1 MKKKVSFFFITLIIF
16 SSMSIS
22 FADEKINED
31 PVDEVFDVLKNY
43 YSNIDDLESKI
54 TKYKSANYYLD
65 IKEYSSLFDP
75 IKKIVSNV
83 NSINNLLFGLNKM
96 ISKITIFILLFAY
109 EFDLYEFLSEY
120 IDLIMNAL
128 RVPIYDKNKLTI
140 IAFIGLYS
148 IIVAAIGD
156 RKTTVLNN
164 AIRAIIITLIAMIF
178 LNSPSSYLTKIND
191 FSKAVSN
198 EIFESTYGRYENI
211 KNNSTTE
218 VNSDKAL
225 VSAGAMVWDIMVH
238 KPWQALVLGKTT
250 DEKLAE
256 EILQYD
262 PYDDERIDKIK
273 ELSEDNSL
281 LRLSGIFPRFG
292 ALLLFMV
299 FNAVLAVIISMVS
312 GVSIMAQAMVVI
324 LSFAAPFILITAL
337 IPRFTNILGSWGLKI
352 SGYSC
357 IKIVITFFLSIL
369 LVVCGAIY
377 SSIDKNG
384 IIVTLVIM
392 AVVAFAIYHSRHK
405 FVDIIKSIPKGERAV
420 RREIKTPSQAM
431 ERIKDYRSIVTGY
444 SKEKIT
450 GAAAMVTGGI
460 TKSAKSRGEDYR
472 GIYDRRRQERYR
484 NMANE
489 YLERNYNKDIEK
501 AELRASRLGRDNVE
515 YSSFVKDADMRV
527 KLGQSKF
534 TESQINSAI
543 KVIRKIEMEGEDPY
557 KFINGEVKGI
567 GKDEETIN
575 KTLNAKGH
583 AARLSNK
590 EIYDRMGILENQIR
604 NRREN
609 IEKDHNLSDEEKSK
623 ELFENYRL
631 WQQKFEY
638 MNIIQDR
645 KIDKNKKSFS
655 RFNEYKELEV
665 VRNEVNKEIKKMA
678 DIFKEDFKGDRM
690 AAFDKK
696 LNVQVKLRK
705 REDELIKA
713 LEGRSDLTGIR
724 EKVLAKEASIL
735 SSFDIDRIRNR
746 DMLLHEDEE
755 YKKELEELKG
765 LYKLEELKV
774 KELKEK
780 GIGVRD
786 VNKELRKELRV
797 RDPDD
802 VESLLLARAEMNIY
816 EAKNL
821 DYIKASDP
829 KNDADTSNEAA
840 IDKSKINTDR
850 KDRISTKQHTEVN
863 NFPSRPST
871 KVRPSHSKVDIEKL
885 IHRDDEILH
894 ELQKNSEGS
903 NKNQAIHF
911 EGEHIERLG
920 EEIAKNINPG
930 LDSKGTSSNTIQN
943 IKQDIVIQNAK
954 ELNSQFSKDYNLKNN
969 QIFFESLIKKYGNE
983 AVRAEL
989 SGMKTKNDIENPKG
1003 LLIARL
1009 KYNHKAKEK

>member
-1 MKKKVSFFFITLIIF
+1 MKKKMSFFFIILIIF
-16 SSMSIS
+16 SFMPIS

-31 PVDEVFDVLKNY
+31 PVDEIFDVLKNH
-43 YSNIDDLESKI
+43 YSNIDDLEKKI

-65 IKEYSSLFDP
+65 IKEYSSLFNP
-75 IKKIVSNV
+75 IKKLVSNV

-128 RVPIYDKNKLTI
+128 RVPVYDKNILTI

-148 IIVAAIGD
+148 IIVVTFGD

-178 LNSPSSYLTKIND
+178 LNSPSTYLTKIND
-191 FSKAVSN
+191 FSKVVSN

-211 KNNSTTE
+211 KNNSNTK
-218 VNSDKAL
+218 VNSDRAL
-225 VSAGAMVWDIMVH
+225 VSAGAMIWDITVH

-250 DEKLAE
+250 DKKLTE

-262 PYDDERIDKIK
+262 PYDNKRIDKIK
-273 ELSEDNSL
+273 KMSDKNSL

-292 ALLLFMV
+292 ALLLFMI

-312 GVSIMAQAMVVI
+312 GVSIMAQAMVVT
-324 LSFAAPFILITAL
+324 LSFGAPFILILAL
-337 IPRFTNILGSWGLKI
+337 IPKFTNVLGAWGLKI

-357 IKIVITFFLSIL
+357 IKIAITFFLSIL

-384 IIVTLVIM
+384 IIITLVIM
-392 AVVAFAIYHSRHK
+392 AIVAFTIYHSRHK
-405 FVDIIKSIPKGERAV
+405 FVDIIKSIPRGERAV

-431 ERIKDYRSIVTGY
+431 EKIKDYRSIVTGY

-450 GAAAMVTGGI
+450 DAVATVTSAI
-460 TKSAKSRGEDYR
+460 TKSSSESYK
-472 GIYDRRRQERYR
+472 GIYDRRTQERYR

-489 YLERNYNKDIEK
+489 YLERKYNEDSEK
-501 AELRASRLGRDNVE
+501 AELRASRLGRDDVE
-515 YSSFVKDADMRV
+515 YPSFVKDADMRV

-534 TESQINSAI
+534 TESQINSVI

-557 KFINGEVKGI
+557 KFINGEAQGI
-567 GKDEETIN
+567 GNREETIN
-575 KTLNAKGH
+575 KSLNAKNH
-583 AARLSNK
+583 AAKLSNK
-590 EIYDRMGILENQIR
+590 EIYDRMGVLESQIR

-609 IEKDHNLSDEEKSK
+609 IEKSYDLSEEERNK
-623 ELFENYRL
+623 ELLEIYRL

-655 RFNEYKELEV
+655 RFNEYKELKV
-665 VRNEVNKEIKKMA
+665 VRNEVNKEIKEMA
-678 DIFKEDFKGDRM
+678 NIFNDDFKGDKI

-696 LNVQVKLRK
+696 LNVQVKLRR

-713 LEGRSDLTGIR
+713 LEGRSELTDIR
-724 EKVLAKEASIL
+724 EKALGKEASIL
-735 SSFDIDRIRNR
+735 SKFGIDRIKNR
-746 DMLLHEDEE
+746 DMLLYEDEE
-755 YKKELEELKG
+755 YTKGLEELKG
-765 LYKLEELKV
+765 LYNLEESKVKELNERGISVRNVNEELRRELKV
-774 KELKEK
+774 KA
-780 GIGVRD
+780 
-786 VNKELRKELRV
+786 
-797 RDPDD
+797 PDD
-802 VESLLLARAEMNIY
+802 VESLLLARADMNIY
-816 EAKNL
+816 DTKDLTKFEANDKKN
-821 DYIKASDP
+821 DTYIENKPDIHGISSKTPKKEQVNNNHDNDVDRSSRKTSIKA
-829 KNDADTSNEAA
+829 
-840 IDKSKINTDR
+840 
-850 KDRISTKQHTEVN
+850 
-863 NFPSRPST
+863 
-871 KVRPSHSKVDIEKL
+871 RPSHSKVDIDKL

-894 ELQKNSEGS
+894 ELRKDSHKSQS
-903 NKNQAIHF
+903 IHF
-911 EGEHIERLG
+911 KGEHIEKLG
-920 EEIAKNINPG
+920 EEIAKNIDTSSN
-930 LDSKGTSSNTIQN
+930 DQGTSSNTIQN
-943 IKQDIVIQNAK
+943 IKQDIVIQNAR
-954 ELNSQFSKDYNLKNN
+954 ELNSQFSKDFNLRNN

-989 SGMKTKNDIENPKG
+989 SGMKEMKNKNNIENPKG

-1009 KYNHKAKEK
+1009 KYNHKPREN